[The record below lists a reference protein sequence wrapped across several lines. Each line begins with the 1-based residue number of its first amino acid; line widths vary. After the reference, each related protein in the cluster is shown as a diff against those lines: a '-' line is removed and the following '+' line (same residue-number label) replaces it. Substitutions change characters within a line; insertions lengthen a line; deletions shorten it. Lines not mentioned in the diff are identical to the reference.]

1 MDFASQKSETFRRPC
16 HLDIIDKF
24 ALKFYD
30 YHSIKSIKR
39 KFWKTTNFSIE
50 QVSFCMLK

>member
-1 MDFASQKSETFRRPC
+1 MLFMDFASQKSETFRRPC

-39 KFWKTTNFSIE
+39 KF
-50 QVSFCMLK
+50 